1 MQTWQNYYQNPTPAY
16 QQNFNPAPY
25 TPVQQRYPQTE
36 QAYSQYGQQVPSV
49 QQQNFG
55 LNGKVV
61 DSADLITANDVPM
74 DGNIAVFPKRDFS
87 EIYAKSW
94 KADGTIQTIVYK
106 PVLEQKESGAANT
119 PSVDLSGMY
128 EDVKAIR
135 EEMAERFDRLEKS
148 MTNSTTKSTA
158 SRTKK
163 EADS

>member
-16 QQNFNPAPY
+16 QQNFNSAPY
-25 TPVQQRYPQTE
+25 SPVQQRYPQME
-36 QAYSQYGQQVPSV
+36 QAYPQYGQQVPI
-49 QQQNFG
+49 QQQSAG
-55 LNGKVV
+55 VNGKVV

-74 DGNIAVFPKRDFS
+74 DGNVAVFPKRDFS

-106 PVLEQKESGAANT
+106 PVLEQKENEATNT
-119 PSVDLSGMY
+119 PPVDFSSLY
-128 EDVKAIR
+128 EDIRAIR
-135 EEMAERFDRLEKS
+135 EEMTARFDRLEKS
-148 MTNSTTKSTA
+148 MSKPSS

>member
-1 MQTWQNYYQNPTPAY
+1 MQTWQNYYQNPAPAY
-16 QQNFNPAPY
+16 QQNFNSVPY
-25 TPVQQRYPQTE
+25 APVQQRYPQME
-36 QAYSQYGQQVPSV
+36 QAYSQYGQQAPQI
-49 QQQNFG
+49 QQQIME

-74 DGNIAVFPKRDFS
+74 DGNVAVFPKRDFS

-106 PVLEQKESGAANT
+106 PVLETKESEAANT
-119 PSVDLSGMY
+119 PHIDLSGLY
-128 EDVKAIR
+128 EHMRSLR
-135 EEMAERFDRLEKS
+135 EELAERFDRLEKS
-148 MTNSTTKSTA
+148 MTNSTNKSTT

>member
-16 QQNFNPAPY
+16 QQNFNSVPY
-25 TPVQQRYPQTE
+25 APVQQRYPQME
-36 QAYSQYGQQVPSV
+36 QAYPQYGQQPQL

-61 DSADLITANDVPM
+61 DSAELITANDVPM
-74 DGNIAVFPKRDFS
+74 DGNVAVFPKRDFS

-106 PVLEQKESGAANT
+106 PVLEQKESGVANT
-119 PSVDLSGMY
+119 SVDLSGLY

-148 MTNSTTKSTA
+148 MTIPMTKTSG

>member
-16 QQNFNPAPY
+16 QQNFNSAPY
-25 TPVQQRYPQTE
+25 APVQQRYPQME
-36 QAYSQYGQQVPSV
+36 QTYSQYGQQLPA
-49 QQQNFG
+49 QQQLAG

-74 DGNIAVFPKRDFS
+74 DGNVAVFPKRDFS

-106 PVLEQKESGAANT
+106 PVLEQKESEATNT
-119 PSVDLSGMY
+119 MPVDLNGLY
-128 EDVKAIR
+128 EDIRAIR
-135 EEMAERFDRLEKS
+135 EEMTERFDRLEKS
-148 MTNSTTKSTA
+148 MSKPSS

>member
-16 QQNFNPAPY
+16 QQNFNSVPY
-25 TPVQQRYPQTE
+25 APVQQRYPQME
-36 QAYSQYGQQVPSV
+36 QAYPQYGQQPQI

-61 DSADLITANDVPM
+61 DNAELITANDVPM
-74 DGNIAVFPKRDFS
+74 DGNVAVFPKKDFS

-94 KADGTIQTIVYK
+94 KADGTIQTITYK

-119 PSVDLSGMY
+119 PPVDLSGLY

-135 EEMAERFDRLEKS
+135 EEIAERFDRLEKS
-148 MTNSTTKSTA
+148 MTNPMTKASG